1 MTTATTVQYAPTMID
16 CDNCA
21 LVTAI
26 GKARAERD
34 SARAMVHN
42 LRVFLTDEY
51 PGWDE
56 ITPTGR
62 YLGECSHA
70 LGLSDT

>member
-1 MTTATTVQYAPTMID
+1 MDTRLLLD
-16 CDNCA
+16 CERCELNA
-21 LVTAI
+21 AM
-26 GKARAERD
+26 ARLKAERN

-42 LRVFLTDEY
+42 LRVFLTEEY

-62 YLGECSHA
+62 YLGECSRA
-70 LGLSDT
+70 LEAKDGAE